1 MKQFVLYR
9 FRKDWGVMKKKF
21 AWMCMVGLMVFGISA
36 CGDKK
41 TQNNAVETVVSEGSE
56 QANSQEGAQETPS
69 TQERVS
75 DRADYVG
82 IQDLDIDTYITLADY
97 KNMKVSVA
105 RPEVTDET
113 IESYVN
119 TKLLVGSITD
129 KAVQEGDVV
138 NIDFEG
144 KKDGVAFAGG
154 AGQGYQLEIGS
165 GAFIPGFEE
174 GLIGVMPGET
184 VDLNLSFPEIY
195 RNNPDLAGQA
205 VVFTVTVNSIRATAE
220 YATVTEEEMA
230 HIGLSYKTKE
240 ELWEAG
246 KVGVE
251 KNADETYQANIKTA
265 IVQKLMEQST
275 ASSIP
280 EYLVEEEVENY
291 NIYMRTLAQSVYGME
306 LEDFVSGMFNMTM
319 DEYNTQIHENCKET
333 IKQYLIMEAVIRAEG
348 IEITED
354 MINQRA
360 AEEAVEYGYASAQD
374 LIDDVGYTTY
384 RISIVQEKA
393 LERLSEIVTVEE
405 EEKQDSTE

>member
-1 MKQFVLYR
+1 
-9 FRKDWGVMKKKF
+9 
-21 AWMCMVGLMVFGISA
+21 MVFGISA

-75 DRADYVG
+75 DGADYVG

-220 YATVTEEEMA
+220 YETVTEEEMA

>member
-1 MKQFVLYR
+1 
-9 FRKDWGVMKKKF
+9 MKKKF
-21 AWMCMVGLMVFGISA
+21 AWMCMAGLMVFGISA

-41 TQNNAVETVVSEGSE
+41 TQNDTIETVVSEDSG
-56 QANSQEGAQETPS
+56 QAGTQEDAQEIPP

-97 KNMKVSVA
+97 KNMEVHVA
-105 RPEVTDET
+105 RPEVTDEA
-113 IESYVN
+113 IENYVN

-129 KAVQEGDVV
+129 RAVQEGDVV

-154 AGQGYQLEIGS
+154 AGQGYPLEIGS
-165 GAFIPGFEE
+165 GGFIPGFED

-184 VDLNLSFPEIY
+184 VDLDLSFPEVY

-205 VVFTVTVNSIRATAE
+205 VVFTVTVNNIRATAE

-240 ELWEAG
+240 EVWEAG
-246 KVGVE
+246 RAGVE
-251 KNADETYQANIKTA
+251 KNADETYQANIKAA
-265 IVQKLMEQST
+265 IVQKLMELST
-275 ASSIP
+275 VSSVP

-291 NIYMRTLAQSVYGME
+291 NIYMRTLAQGVYGME
-306 LEDFVSGMFNMTM
+306 LEDFVSGAFNMTM
-319 DEYNTQIHENCKET
+319 EEYNTQIYENCKET

-354 MINQRA
+354 MINQKA

-405 EEKQDSTE
+405 EEKQESTE

>member
-1 MKQFVLYR
+1 
-9 FRKDWGVMKKKF
+9 
-21 AWMCMVGLMVFGISA
+21 MVFGISA

>member
-1 MKQFVLYR
+1 
-9 FRKDWGVMKKKF
+9 MKKKF

-240 ELWEAG
+240 ELWEVG

-251 KNADETYQANIKTA
+251 KNADETYQANIKAA

-319 DEYNTQIHENCKET
+319 EEYNTQIYENCKET

>member
-1 MKQFVLYR
+1 
-9 FRKDWGVMKKKF
+9 
-21 AWMCMVGLMVFGISA
+21 MVFGISA

-41 TQNNAVETVVSEGSE
+41 TQNDAIETVVSEGSE
-56 QANSQEGAQETPS
+56 QASMQEDAQEVPS

-97 KNMKVSVA
+97 KNMKVSVT
-105 RPEVTDET
+105 RPEVTDEA

-119 TKLLVGSITD
+119 SELLVGSITD
-129 KAVQEGDVV
+129 RAVQESDVV

-154 AGQGYQLEIGS
+154 SGQGYQLEIGS
-165 GAFIPGFEE
+165 GGFIPGFEE

-184 VDLNLSFPEIY
+184 VNLNLSFPEGY
-195 RNNPDLAGQA
+195 RNNPDLAGQE
-205 VVFTVTVNSIRATAE
+205 VVFTVKVNDIRATAE

-246 KVGVE
+246 KAGVE
-251 KNADETYQANIKTA
+251 KNADETYQANVKAA

-291 NIYMRTLAQSVYGME
+291 NIYMRTLAQGLYDME
-306 LEDFVSGMFNMTM
+306 LEDFVSNAFNMTM
-319 DEYNTQIHENCKET
+319 EEYNTQIHGMCEET
-333 IKQYLIMEAVIRAEG
+333 IKQYLIMEAVIRAEE
-348 IEITED
+348 IEVTED

-360 AEEAVEYGYASAQD
+360 AEEAIEYGYVSAQD

-384 RISIVQEKA
+384 RMSIVQEKA
-393 LERLSEIVTVEE
+393 LERLSQIVSVEE
-405 EEKQDSTE
+405 EEKQDSVE

>member
-1 MKQFVLYR
+1 
-9 FRKDWGVMKKKF
+9 MKKKF
-21 AWMCMVGLMVFGISA
+21 ALMCMMGLMVFGISA

-41 TQNNAVETVVSEGSE
+41 TQNDVVETVVSEGSE
-56 QANSQEGAQETPS
+56 QASTQEDAQGVAS
-69 TQERVS
+69 IQERVS

-97 KNMKVSVA
+97 KDMKVSVT
-105 RPEVTDET
+105 RPEVTDES

-119 TKLLVGSITD
+119 RELLVGSITD
-129 KAVQEGDVV
+129 RAVQEGDVV

-144 KKDGVAFAGG
+144 KKDGVAFDRGS
-154 AGQGYQLEIGS
+154 GQGYQLEIGS
-165 GAFIPGFEE
+165 GTFIPGFEE

-184 VDLNLSFPEIY
+184 IDLNLSFPESY

-205 VVFTVTVNSIRATAE
+205 VVFTVKVNSIRVSAE

-230 HIGLSYKTKE
+230 HMGLSYKTKE

-246 KVGVE
+246 RAGVE
-251 KNADETYQANIKTA
+251 KNADETYQANAKAA
-265 IVQKLMEQST
+265 IVQKLMEQSA

-280 EYLVEEEVENY
+280 EYLVEEEMENY
-291 NIYMRTLAQSVYGME
+291 NIYMRTLAQGLYGME
-306 LEDFVSGMFNMTM
+306 LEDFVSNAFNMTM
-319 DEYNTQIHENCKET
+319 EEYNTQIHESCEET
-333 IKQYLIMEAVIRAEG
+333 IKQYLIMEAVKRAEG

-360 AEEAVEYGYASAQD
+360 AEEAIEYGYASAQD

-384 RISIVQEKA
+384 RMSIVQEKA
-393 LERLSEIVTVEE
+393 LERLSEIVTIE
-405 EEKQDSTE
+405 EEKTQNSTE

>member
-1 MKQFVLYR
+1 
-9 FRKDWGVMKKKF
+9 
-21 AWMCMVGLMVFGISA
+21 MVFGISA

-41 TQNNAVETVVSEGSE
+41 TQNDAIETVVSEGSE
-56 QANSQEGAQETPS
+56 QASMQEDAQEVPS

-97 KNMKVSVA
+97 KNMKVSVT
-105 RPEVTDET
+105 RPEVTDEA

-119 TKLLVGSITD
+119 SELLVGSITD
-129 KAVQEGDVV
+129 RAVQESDVV

-154 AGQGYQLEIGS
+154 SGQGYQLEIGS
-165 GAFIPGFEE
+165 GGYIPGFEE

-184 VDLNLSFPEIY
+184 VNLNLSFPEGY
-195 RNNPDLAGQA
+195 RNNPDLAGQE
-205 VVFTVTVNSIRATAE
+205 VVFTVKVNDIRATAE

-246 KVGVE
+246 KAGVE
-251 KNADETYQANIKTA
+251 KNADETYQANVKAA

-291 NIYMRTLAQSVYGME
+291 NIYMRTLAQGLYDME
-306 LEDFVSGMFNMTM
+306 LEDFVSNAFNMTM
-319 DEYNTQIHENCKET
+319 EEYNTQIHGMCEET
-333 IKQYLIMEAVIRAEG
+333 IKQYLIMEAVIRAEE
-348 IEITED
+348 IEVTED

-360 AEEAVEYGYASAQD
+360 AEEAIEYGYVSAQD

-384 RISIVQEKA
+384 RMSIVQEKA
-393 LERLSEIVTVEE
+393 LERLSQIVSVEE
-405 EEKQDSTE
+405 EEKQDSVE

>member
-1 MKQFVLYR
+1 
-9 FRKDWGVMKKKF
+9 MKKKF
-21 AWMCMVGLMVFGISA
+21 ALMCMAGLMVFGISA

-41 TQNNAVETVVSEGSE
+41 TQNDAIETVVSEGSE
-56 QANSQEGAQETPS
+56 QASMQEDAQEVPS

-97 KNMKVSVA
+97 KNMKVSVT
-105 RPEVTDET
+105 RPEVTDEA

-119 TKLLVGSITD
+119 SELLVGSITD
-129 KAVQEGDVV
+129 RAVQESDVV

-154 AGQGYQLEIGS
+154 SGQGYQLEIGS
-165 GAFIPGFEE
+165 GGFIPGFEE

-184 VDLNLSFPEIY
+184 VNLNLSFPEGY
-195 RNNPDLAGQA
+195 RNNPDLAGQE
-205 VVFTVTVNSIRATAE
+205 VVFTVKVNDIRATAE

-246 KVGVE
+246 KAGVE
-251 KNADETYQANIKTA
+251 KNADETYQANVKAA

-291 NIYMRTLAQSVYGME
+291 NIYMRTLAQGLYDME
-306 LEDFVSGMFNMTM
+306 LEDFVSNAFNMTM
-319 DEYNTQIHENCKET
+319 EEYNTQIHGMCEET
-333 IKQYLIMEAVIRAEG
+333 IKQYLIMEAVIRAEE
-348 IEITED
+348 IEVTED

-360 AEEAVEYGYASAQD
+360 AEEAIEYGYVSAQD

-384 RISIVQEKA
+384 RMSIVQEKA
-393 LERLSEIVTVEE
+393 LERLSQIVSVEE
-405 EEKQDSTE
+405 EEKQDSVE